1 MKKILLMSFVFSVFI
16 WKGNFYAQKINDI
29 IAPVKLVAG
38 VADTF
43 LVSDLFYSEDYDL
56 LFEENQNIKTDFLPA
71 ENLLILKSR
80 PGFEGMST
88 ISFGLK
94 EEGYA
99 IPVISTLQQEHK
111 FTFKPESGRYEKV
124 NLFGSFN
131 GWNREN
137 FPMIKDK
144 DTFSVSIPLDP
155 GIYQYKYYANGIE
168 LTDPENPDSIANGL
182 GGFNSV
188 LTIPERHPDKV
199 FLHVLNR
206 EVTGDTISF
215 KYIFQK
221 ESFDGSVAKE
231 NVIALLDNKKIDPEN
246 IEIDKNK
253 IRINLLKSELE
264 GEKVL
269 RAAVTLN
276 GQNTNL
282 QKNILFE
289 GKPAGY
295 DENFFWYDGVIY
307 SIMIDRF
314 ADGDSSI
321 NNPVKHDSVFVQA
334 NYQGGDFEGIIN
346 KLEAGYF
353 DSLGINIIWISP
365 VYDNPN
371 VAYQEYIEPRRWYS
385 GYHGYWPISETR
397 VEEKFGDM
405 QKLKELVEKAH
416 HHKIKILLDF
426 VSNHVH
432 EENPYWKNHPEWFGD
447 LYLPDGRR
455 NLRFWDEYRLTT
467 WFEPF
472 MPSFDYINS
481 EEARDTMI
489 ANAVWWLE
497 ETGADGYRHDAVKHV
512 PNSFWRELTEEI
524 KEEIAIPNSTKVYQI
539 GETFGSY
546 KLVSSYVNN
555 GQLDAQFNF
564 NLYDTAVPA
573 FYAPEVSFKALEK
586 ELKKTESIYGSVHL
600 MGNIMDSHDKTRFMA
615 YADSDVTASDGNA
628 IEIGWNN
635 PPTVDDTNSYD
646 KAELYYAY
654 MMTIPGLPVIYYGSE
669 FGMTGAG
676 DPDNRRMMRFGNEL
690 DEEEKEMLSATR
702 RLVAERNENPALRYG
717 DFYTL
722 EVQDD
727 LFAYVRSDF
736 NQRVLVVLN
745 KSEEDKNVNLEI
757 PSFYNC
763 ELFVDPETCEEFDC
777 GDNNLNLTI
786 PKYGYKILLMQ

>member
-1 MKKILLMSFVFSVFI
+1 MKKLPFFFLLFLILSFGSVSS
-16 WKGNFYAQKINDI
+16 QEINDI
-29 IAPVKLVAG
+29 IYPVKLTAG
-38 VADTF
+38 KTDTI
-43 LVSDLFYSEDYDL
+43 LVSDLFYSENYDL
-56 LFEENQNIKTDFLPA
+56 LFNQNPDIDVDYSSAK
-71 ENLLILKSR
+71 NLLILS
-80 PGFEGMST
+80 PNPAFEGMTT
-88 ISFGLK
+88 ISFMLK
-94 EEGYA
+94 GNEYA
-99 IPVISTLQQEHK
+99 FPVTSTLQQEHK
-111 FTFKPESGRYEKV
+111 FTFKPEKDRYDEV
-124 NLFGSFN
+124 ALFGSFN

-137 FPMIKDK
+137 FPMIEEK
-144 DTFSVSIPLDP
+144 DTFSISIPLDP

-188 LTIPERHPDKV
+188 LTIPERYPEKV
-199 FLHVLNR
+199 FLHILEKETSGDLNSFNYFF
-206 EVTGDTISF
+206 EKENFTGNF
-215 KYIFQK
+215 
-221 ESFDGSVAKE
+221 EKE
-231 NVIALLDNKKIDPEN
+231 NVIALLDNKKIEPEK
-246 IEIDKNK
+246 IVIDGNK
-253 IRINLLKSELE
+253 ISINLNKDELA

-282 QKNILFE
+282 QKNILFDGE
-289 GKPAGY
+289 PAGY
-295 DENFFWYDGVIY
+295 GDNFSWYDGIIY

-314 ADGDSSI
+314 KDGDTTI
-321 NNPVKHDSVFVQA
+321 NNPVPHDSVFIQA
-334 NYQGGDFEGIIN
+334 NYRGGDFEGIIN
-346 KLEAGYF
+346 KIDAGYF
-353 DSLGINIIWISP
+353 DSLGVNIIWISP

-371 VAYQEYIEPRRWYS
+371 KAYQEYIEPRRWYS

-397 VEEKFGDM
+397 VEEKFGSM

-432 EENPYWKNHPEWFGD
+432 EENPYWKNHPEWFGN
-447 LYLPDGRR
+447 LYLPDGTR
-455 NLRFWDEYRLTT
+455 NLRFWEKYRLTT

-489 ANAVWWLE
+489 NNAIWWLE

-524 KEEIAIPNSTKVYQI
+524 KEKISIPNDVKVYQI

-546 KLVSSYVNN
+546 NLVSSYVNN

-564 NLYDTAVPA
+564 NLYDTALPA
-573 FYAPEVSFKALEK
+573 FYEPDVSFKALEK
-586 ELKKTESIYGSVHL
+586 ELKKTENIYGPVHL

-615 YADSDVTASDGNA
+615 YADFDVTAADGNA

-635 PPTVDDTNSYD
+635 PPEVDDTNSYN

-654 MMTIPGLPVIYYGSE
+654 MMTIPGLPVVYYGSE

-676 DPDNRRMMRFGNEL
+676 DPDNRRIMRFGTEL
-690 DEEEKEMLSATR
+690 SKQEKQMLNSTR
-702 RLVAERNENPALRYG
+702 KLIAERNENPALRYG

-722 EVQDD
+722 DVSDD

-736 NQRVLVVLN
+736 EQRVLVVLN
-745 KSEEDKNVNLEI
+745 KSDEEKNVELKI
-757 PSFYNC
+757 PEFYNC
-763 ELFVDPETCEEFDC
+763 ELFVDPETCEEFEC
-777 GDNNLNLTI
+777 EAGTVNISIAKYEYRILT
-786 PKYGYKILLMQ
+786 MQ